1 MSKKIDVSVLSRLK
15 IAIVCD
21 WLTTAG
27 GAEKVI
33 LALHHLF
40 PQAPIYTSIYNPSKV
55 RGFEKA
61 IIHTSY
67 LQKFPFAKKKY
78 PFYLSFMPQAFE
90 QFDLS
95 DYDIVLSSSH
105 SCAKGVITKP
115 KTLHITY
122 CHSPM
127 RYAWEDNHNYI
138 KEYQTLSI
146 IKKIAFFK
154 MHNIRIWDKISADRV
169 DEFIANSY
177 FIQNRI
183 SKYYRR
189 PSTVIHP
196 FVDFEKFQKINVPRE
211 NFFLA
216 VGRLTPYKKFDLI
229 VETFNELGLPLK
241 IVGTGIS
248 AQKLQ
253 KMANKNI
260 EFLGYVSDEKLIQ
273 LYHQAKA
280 LIFPQVEDF
289 GIIPLEAMASG
300 CPVIAYKKGGALET
314 IVEGKSG
321 IFFEQQNIQSLKEA
335 IEKFL
340 SLDFKPETIQKQ
352 AAKFDR
358 AVFNQ
363 NILQFIEQKWLAWK
377 EKMV

>member
-1 MSKKIDVSVLSRLK
+1 MSKKIDVSALSRLK
-15 IAIVCD
+15 VAIVCD

-61 IIHTSY
+61 TVYTSY
-67 LQKFPFAKKKY
+67 LQKFPFAQKKY

-95 DYDIVLSSSH
+95 GFDLVISSSH

-115 KTLHITY
+115 QTLHISY

-138 KEYQTLSI
+138 KEYQTFGL
-146 IKKIAFFK
+146 IKKIAPFFI
-154 MHNIRIWDKISADRV
+154 HNIRLWDKISADRV
-169 DEFIANSY
+169 DEFIANSH

-183 SKYYRR
+183 SKFYRR

-196 FVDFEKFQKINVPRE
+196 FVDFDKFQKINIPRE

-229 VETFNELGLPLK
+229 VETFNNLGYPLK
-241 IVGTGIS
+241 IVGTGVAS
-248 AQKLQ
+248 KKLQ

-280 LIFPQVEDF
+280 LIFPQAEDF

-314 IVEGKSG
+314 ISEGKSG
-321 IFFEQQNIQSLKEA
+321 IFFEEQTIESLKKA
-335 IEKFL
+335 IEKCMMTQ
-340 SLDFKPETIQKQ
+340 FKAETVKKQ

-363 NILQFIEQKWLAWK
+363 NILQFIEQKWLEWNQ
-377 EKMV
+377 KMA